1 MYHYVR
7 PIKKSL
13 YPLIKGL
20 ELNAFKMQ
28 LNYLEKNYKIIT
40 MESLIEFAKN
50 DKSLPENPCLL
61 TFDDGYKDH
70 YSYVFP
76 ELKKRGIQGSFF
88 PPAKGILEKKVLDV
102 HKIHF
107 ILAKTENKNLLIVAA
122 MDRKKLIKAR
132 KNIDK
137 VDSKI
142 FNLIKKRTKIV
153 DHMLSLKKQKSQ
165 IVDRK
170 RINVILKNLKNRSI
184 KDGIDPKITIRIWK
198 SMIWSYVDYQRK
210 NFKRK

>member
-1 MYHYVR
+1 
-7 PIKKSL
+7 
-13 YPLIKGL
+13 
-20 ELNAFKMQ
+20 
-28 LNYLEKNYKIIT
+28 
-40 MESLIEFAKN
+40 
-50 DKSLPENPCLL
+50 
-61 TFDDGYKDH
+61 
-70 YSYVFP
+70 
-76 ELKKRGIQGSFF
+76 
-88 PPAKGILEKKVLDV
+88 
-102 HKIHF
+102 
-107 ILAKTENKNLLIVAA
+107 

-137 VDSKI
+137 VDNKI
-142 FNLIKKRTKIV
+142 FNLLKKRTKIV